1 MKRLLT
7 LLFPLLSWIPIQAAE
22 HLLWKNIPVG
32 NMPMAVHAITRAGNG
47 LIWLGTDYGLFGYD
61 GYKIYGYG
69 PDNGFPGCQIH
80 GVEARNGR
88 LYLGTNNGLQIL
100 DTRSGAVRYSVADD
114 NPSEIR
120 AMTSEGNRLWIGAL
134 SGLYEYDFLTNEL
147 RKCRLDLPHDAVYA
161 LLYDRGD
168 LYVGTMHMP
177 DLSLRCG
184 LVDNRADITGEF
196 NDTIQQFSGHVNM
209 GVVLAKDTV
218 TNNRSIDIRFAPSYF
233 QRKNNRWNLS
243 SDRISAD
250 SSRIVVDNFTISNSK
265 FTTIFSSSF
274 VVRIFFS

>member
-100 DTRSGAVRYSVADD
+100 DTRSGAVRYPVADD

-168 LYVGTMHMP
+168 LYVGTYRGLCRYDLAENRVEPIELKYRGADKSSIFVNGACPRHRQAGCSMP
-177 DLSLRCG
+177 APKAVCSPMTCR
-184 LVDNRADITGEF
+184 RSA
-196 NDTIQQFSGHVNM
+196 SW
-209 GVVLAKDTV
+209 
-218 TNNRSIDIRFAPSYF
+218 TNG
-233 QRKNNRWNLS
+233 
-243 SDRISAD
+243 
-250 SSRIVVDNFTISNSK
+250 
-265 FTTIFSSSF
+265 
-274 VVRIFFS
+274 